1 MLLQMNDCKIPDAHT
16 ELDDPTQGINRPGAV
31 APVVPATPVIVEVEH
46 ETEPVATPNADLTVI
61 ELVKLLAA
69 RMQVENYVEL
79 LLDEHG
85 VQYRRVEVTAGRLKV

>member
-1 MLLQMNDCKIPDAHT
+1 M
-16 ELDDPTQGINRPGAV
+16 
-31 APVVPATPVIVEVEH
+31 
-46 ETEPVATPNADLTVI
+46 I

-69 RMQVENYVEL
+69 RMKVENYVEL